1 MHGSQLCVAVSDVYR
16 ITTEPNPQKAKG
28 LHEKGNK
35 THTQACTCK
44 KKRGGGGGG
53 GGIEWTPT
61 LDTGGRARHGSH
73 TSLFRPPRCCKVVC
87 GV

>member
-44 KKRGGGGGG
+44 KKKGGGGGG
-53 GGIEWTPT
+53 ELSGPLHLTQAVGQGTAHTP
-61 LDTGGRARHGSH
+61 LCFARRDAVKLCAASE
-73 TSLFRPPRCCKVVC
+73 
-87 GV
+87 